1 MKSESREVFID
12 TNFFM
17 IPFQFNVDIVEEFKR
32 ILPNYKL
39 VTTEFV
45 IQELRGLKNNSKGKV
60 RLAAGLGLK
69 IAQSDDIEIRNI
81 PLDKGESVDDALIR
95 ISKVLA
101 TNDIGLKRKAK
112 KNHIALVYLRQKRY
126 LAVEG
131 YLAWVK
137 WIDLN

>member
-1 MKSESREVFID
+1 MESEDKREVFID

-17 IPFQFNVDIVEEFKR
+17 IPFQFNIDILEEFKR

-39 VTTEFV
+39 VTTKFV
-45 IQELRGLKNNSKGKV
+45 LNELNGLKNNSKGKV

-69 IAQSDDIEIRNI
+69 IAQSDEIEVRDI
-81 PLDKGESVDDALIR
+81 PLNDGESVDDALIR

-101 TNDIGLKRKAK
+101 TNDANLRKKAK
-112 KNHIALVYLRQKRY
+112 KKGIPLVILRQRKY

-131 YLAWVK
+131 YLV
-137 WIDLN
+137 

>member
-1 MKSESREVFID
+1 MESEDKREVFID

-17 IPFQFNVDIVEEFKR
+17 IPFQFNIDILEEFKR

-39 VTTEFV
+39 ITTKFV
-45 IQELRGLKNNSKGKV
+45 LNELNGLKNNSKGKV

-69 IAQSDDIEIRNI
+69 IAQSDEIEVRDI
-81 PLDKGESVDDALIR
+81 PLNEGESVDDALIR

-101 TNDIGLKRKAK
+101 TNDANLRKKAK
-112 KNHIALVYLRQKRY
+112 KKGIPLVILRQRKY

-131 YLAWVK
+131 YLV
-137 WIDLN
+137 

>member
-1 MKSESREVFID
+1 MGSEDKREVFID

-17 IPFQFNVDIVEEFKR
+17 IPFQFNIDILEEFKR

-39 VTTEFV
+39 VTTKFV
-45 IQELRGLKNNSKGKV
+45 LNELNGLKNNSKGKV

-69 IAQSDDIEIRNI
+69 IAQSDEIEVRDI
-81 PLDKGESVDDALIR
+81 PLNDGESVDDALIR

-101 TNDIGLKRKAK
+101 TNDANLRKKAK
-112 KNHIALVYLRQKRY
+112 KKGIPLVILRQRKY

-131 YLAWVK
+131 YLV
-137 WIDLN
+137 

>member
-1 MKSESREVFID
+1 MESKDKREVFID

-17 IPFQFNVDIVEEFKR
+17 IPFQFNIDILEEFKR

-39 VTTEFV
+39 LTTSFV
-45 IQELRGLKNNSKGKV
+45 LDELKGLKNNSKGKV

-69 IAQSDDIEIRNI
+69 IAQSDEIEVRDI
-81 PLDKGESVDDALIR
+81 PLNDGESVDDALIR

-101 TNDIGLKRKAK
+101 TNDANLRKKAK
-112 KNHIALVYLRQKRY
+112 KKGIALVILRQKKY

-131 YLAWVK
+131 YLV
-137 WIDLN
+137 

>member
-1 MKSESREVFID
+1 MNSESREVFID

-17 IPFQFNVDIVEEFKR
+17 IPFQFKVDIVEEFKR

-45 IQELRGLKNNSKGKV
+45 VNELRGLKNNSKGKV

-69 IAQSDDIEIRNI
+69 IAQSDDIEIKKISLNE
-81 PLDKGESVDDALIR
+81 GESVDDALIR

-101 TNDIGLKRKAK
+101 TNDIVLKRKAK
-112 KNHIALVYLRQKRY
+112 KKGIALVILRQKKY
-126 LAVEG
+126 LVVEG
-131 YLAWVK
+131 YLA
-137 WIDLN
+137 